1 MTTPM
6 DESWLDGVLPT
17 WYCATGID
25 VLESLLGL
33 GISKTLTVFIISM
46 LPIVELRGA
55 LPAAI
60 NVFHIPWYFALPIA
74 VIGNILPVPFLLL
87 FLGFVRRVAA
97 KMGFVGNALE
107 WVLSLARRRGRL
119 VERYGRIG
127 LMLFV
132 SIPLPVTGA
141 WTGSIIAFML
151 GLRFRDAL
159 LSICLGVFLS
169 GVIVTVL
176 CLLGWV
182 GAIIAGVGLGVL
194 IVAGLW
200 PRHVEGAS

>member
-1 MTTPM
+1 M
-6 DESWLDGVLPT
+6 DESWLDGVLPP
-17 WYCATGID
+17 WYCAEGID

-33 GISKTLTVFIISM
+33 GISKTLIVFIVSM

-55 LPAAI
+55 LPVAI

-74 VIGNILPVPFLLL
+74 LVGNILPVPFLLL

-97 KMGFVGNALE
+97 KMGVFGNVLE
-107 WVLSLARRRGRL
+107 WVLSLAMRRGRL

-141 WTGSIIAFML
+141 WTGSMVAFLL

-159 LSICLGVFLS
+159 LSISLGVLLS

-182 GAIIAGVGLGVL
+182 GAVIAGVGLGAL
-194 IVAGLW
+194 IVIGLW
-200 PRHVEGAS
+200 PRRVERAS

>member
-1 MTTPM
+1 M

>member
-1 MTTPM
+1 M
-6 DESWLDGVLPT
+6 DESWLDGVLPP
-17 WYCATGID
+17 WYCAEGID

-33 GISKTLTVFIISM
+33 GISKTLIVFIVSM

-55 LPAAI
+55 LPVAI

-74 VIGNILPVPFLLL
+74 LVGNILPVPFLLL

-97 KMGFVGNALE
+97 KMGVFGNVLE
-107 WVLSLARRRGRL
+107 WVLSLAMRRGRL

-141 WTGSIIAFML
+141 WTGSMVAFLL

-159 LSICLGVFLS
+159 LSISLGVLLS

-182 GAIIAGVGLGVL
+182 GAVIAGVGLGAL
-194 IVAGLW
+194 IIIGLW
-200 PRHVEGAS
+200 QRRVERAS

>member
-1 MTTPM
+1 MTGFSRP
-6 DESWLDGVLPT
+6 
-17 WYCATGID
+17 WYCAEGIT
-25 VLESLLGL
+25 VFESLISL
-33 GISKTLTVFIISM
+33 GISKTLIVFIVSM

-55 LPAAI
+55 LPVAI
-60 NVFHIPWYFALPIA
+60 NVFHIPWYYAFPIA
-74 VIGNILPVPFLLL
+74 VVGNILPVPFLLI

-97 KMGFVGNALE
+97 KIGIVGTALE
-107 WVLSLARRRGRL
+107 WVLGIAQRRGKL

-141 WTGSIIAFML
+141 WTGSMVAFLL

-159 LSICLGVFLS
+159 LSISLGVLLS

-176 CLLGWV
+176 CLLGWI
-182 GAIIAGVGLGVL
+182 GAVIAGVGLGAL
-194 IVAGLW
+194 IVIGLW
-200 PRHVEGAS
+200 PRHGEGAS

>member
-1 MTTPM
+1 
-6 DESWLDGVLPT
+6 VF
-17 WYCATGID
+17 
-25 VLESLLGL
+25 ESLQNL
-33 GISKTLTVFIISM
+33 GISETLIVFIVSM

-55 LPAAI
+55 LPVAI
-60 NVFHIPWYFALPIA
+60 NIFHIPWYYACPIA
-74 VIGNILPVPFLLL
+74 LVGNILPVPFLLI

-97 KMGFVGNALE
+97 KIGIVGNALE
-107 WVLSLARRRGRL
+107 WVLGLAQQRGRL

-141 WTGSIIAFML
+141 WTGSMVAFLL
-151 GLRFRDAL
+151 GMRFRDAM
-159 LSICLGVFLS
+159 LSISLGVLLS

-182 GAIIAGVGLGVL
+182 GAVIAGVGLGAL
-194 IVAGLW
+194 IVIALW
-200 PRHVEGAS
+200 PRHVERAS

>member
-1 MTTPM
+1 
-6 DESWLDGVLPT
+6 
-17 WYCATGID
+17 
-25 VLESLLGL
+25 
-33 GISKTLTVFIISM
+33 M

-55 LPAAI
+55 LPVAI
-60 NVFHIPWYFALPIA
+60 NVFHIPWYYAFPIA
-74 VIGNILPVPFLLL
+74 LVGNILPVPFLLL

-97 KMGFVGNALE
+97 KIGIVGNALE
-107 WVLSLARRRGRL
+107 RVLSMAQRRGRL

-141 WTGSIIAFML
+141 WTGSMVAFLL

-159 LSICLGVFLS
+159 LSISLGVLLS

-176 CLLGWV
+176 CLLGWI
-182 GAIIAGVGLGVL
+182 GAVIAGVGLGAL
-194 IVAGLW
+194 IVIGLW
-200 PRHVEGAS
+200 PRHGKGAS

>member
-1 MTTPM
+1 
-6 DESWLDGVLPT
+6 
-17 WYCATGID
+17 
-25 VLESLLGL
+25 
-33 GISKTLTVFIISM
+33 M

-55 LPAAI
+55 LPVAI
-60 NVFHIPWYFALPIA
+60 NVFHIPWYYAFPIA
-74 VIGNILPVPFLLL
+74 VVGNILPVPFLLI

-97 KMGFVGNALE
+97 KIGIVGTALE
-107 WVLSLARRRGRL
+107 WVLGIAQRRGKL

-141 WTGSIIAFML
+141 WTGSMVAFLL

-159 LSICLGVFLS
+159 LSISLGVLLS

-176 CLLGWV
+176 CLLGWI
-182 GAIIAGVGLGVL
+182 GAVIAGVGLGAL
-194 IVAGLW
+194 IVIGLW
-200 PRHVEGAS
+200 PRHGEGAS

>member
-1 MTTPM
+1 MPM
-6 DESWLDGVLPT
+6 DESWLDGVLPP
-17 WYCATGID
+17 WYCAEGID

-33 GISKTLTVFIISM
+33 GISKTLIVFIVSM

-55 LPAAI
+55 LPVAI

-74 VIGNILPVPFLLL
+74 LVGNILPVPFLLL

-97 KMGFVGNALE
+97 KMGVFGNVLE
-107 WVLSLARRRGRL
+107 WGLSLAMRRGRL

-141 WTGSIIAFML
+141 WTGSMVAFLL

-169 GVIVTVL
+169 GAILTAL
-176 CLLGWV
+176 CLLGYWV
-182 GAIIAGVGLGVL
+182 GSVL
-194 IVAGLW
+194 
-200 PRHVEGAS
+200 

>member
-1 MTTPM
+1 MF
-6 DESWLDGVLPT
+6 
-17 WYCATGID
+17 
-25 VLESLLGL
+25 ESLLSL
-33 GISKTLTVFIISM
+33 GISKTLIVFIVSM

-55 LPAAI
+55 LPVAI
-60 NVFHIPWYFALPIA
+60 NVFHIPWYFAFPIA
-74 VIGNILPVPFLLL
+74 VVGNILPVPFLLL

-97 KMGFVGNALE
+97 KIGIVGTALE
-107 WVLSLARRRGRL
+107 WVLGMAQRRGRL

-141 WTGSIIAFML
+141 WTGSMVAFLL

-159 LSICLGVFLS
+159 LSISLGVLLS

-182 GAIIAGVGLGVL
+182 GAVIAGVGLGAL
-194 IVAGLW
+194 IAIGLW
-200 PRHVEGAS
+200 PRHGEGAS